1 MADEDNSS
9 KLVWFVAGAAVG
21 AAIAILYAP
30 APGHETRRRIAEK
43 TDQGRQALAGQGRD
57 LYERGK
63 DMYDR
68 GRKLAD
74 EAAEMFERGR
84 RLVEGVGGSTQESP
98 NAGPATPDGT
108 QA

>member
-1 MADEDNSS
+1 MADEDNGG
-9 KLVWFVAGAAVG
+9 KLLWFVAGAAVG

-30 APGHETRRRIAEK
+30 APGHETRRKIAEK
-43 TDQGRQALAGQGRD
+43 TDQGRQALADQGRD

-63 DMYDR
+63 EMYDR

-74 EAAEMFERGR
+74 EAADMFERGR
-84 RLVEGVGGSTQESP
+84 KLVEGVAGTVQDSPAST
-98 NAGPATPDGT
+98 DGT

>member
-1 MADEDNSS
+1 MADEENGG
-9 KLVWFVAGAAVG
+9 KFIWFVAGAAVG

-30 APGHETRRRIAEK
+30 AAGHETRRKIAER
-43 TDQGRQALAGQGRD
+43 TDQGRQALADQGRD

-63 DMYDR
+63 EMYDR

-84 RLVEGVGGSTQESP
+84 KLVEGVAGSVQDSP
-98 NAGPATPDGT
+98 KDGT
-108 QA
+108 PA